1 MLRRIVG
8 AVSVPTVGFWQARN
22 FCAHAEERKM
32 PMVMMG
38 GTGLVVSKL
47 SFGFWGTFGTKQDCD
62 NCAKI
67 MQMARDSGV
76 NLFDNAEVYG
86 KNRGDAEIIMGTT
99 LKWLQSE
106 ENPKHDMWKRSKII
120 LTTKIF
126 WGGDDINEK
135 GLSRKHIIEGMDAS
149 LERMQVDYVDIVF
162 AHRAD
167 MLGNMEETVRAFTHL
182 IRTGKAFYWG
192 TSEWSAQEITEAYW
206 IAKVHGLI
214 PPVVEQPQYN
224 LFERERVEKEYRRLY
239 EGPYRMGTTIWSP
252 LSSGVLTGKYNKQIP
267 KGSRFDTEG
276 YGWLAKEFAKEKA
289 EKIPKVEGLMK
300 IADRIGC
307 SVAQLSLAWCMKNPN
322 VSTVLLGSTKFHQL
336 EENLA
341 AIDAYDKLTPE
352 VMAEIDEVMQNTP
365 KKEAHYGR
373 SLL

>member
-276 YGWLAKEFAKEKA
+276 YTWLAKQFAKDKA

-307 SVAQLSLAWCMKNPN
+307 SVTQLSLAWCMKNPN